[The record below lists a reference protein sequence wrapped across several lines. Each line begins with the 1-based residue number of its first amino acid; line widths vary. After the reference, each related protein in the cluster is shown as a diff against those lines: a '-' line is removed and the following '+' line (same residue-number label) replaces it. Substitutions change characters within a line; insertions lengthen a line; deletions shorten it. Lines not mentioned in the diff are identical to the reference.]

1 MYNALVLCARV
12 HNNASSDCVRNVF
25 ERMDG
30 HSSIDK
36 RVQRAYAHRLG
47 CDACS
52 STLLALSSTMA
63 AGPTALS
70 GLVSLPGL
78 HFMLLATERVRPHL
92 DCQKAEDCCNKQPQ
106 DGQESGRAC
115 CAAFV

>member
-1 MYNALVLCARV
+1 MATIQ
-12 HNNASSDCVRNVF
+12 S
-25 ERMDG
+25 G
-30 HSSIDK
+30 IDE

-70 GLVSLPGL
+70 GLVSLL
-78 HFMLLATERVRPHL
+78 ESHFTLLATQRVRPQL

-106 DGQESGRAC
+106 DGQETGRAC
-115 CAAFV
+115 CAACV